1 MFTAP
6 GILRALRP
14 SSSLG
19 APSPAAL
26 VHTMAHSARSIVS
39 LVLGILLLVGGLAI
53 WARLFVL
60 RQPPAT
66 GSMLTD
72 LAFSLFFVVR
82 GAMNLRSASRRPRQG
97 VGQPPG
103 DAG

>member
-1 MFTAP
+1 
-6 GILRALRP
+6 
-14 SSSLG
+14 
-19 APSPAAL
+19 
-26 VHTMAHSARSIVS
+26 MAHSARSIVS
-39 LVLGILLLVGGLAI
+39 LVLGVLLLVGGLAI
-53 WARLFVL
+53 WARLFVF

-97 VGQPPG
+97 IGQPPG
-103 DAG
+103 EAG